1 MYMAQKCFI
10 IFGLFTEAACESQ
23 VALLHIFFSR
33 LFITSGFPLAACEF
47 LWRILRGRLYKQ
59 IPQAAKENP
68 FVMRKRLRKPAC
80 DARTAKGKPRKQI
93 TSGFSELSANY
104 AVFSAMC
111 IKILSSNI
119 KITTK

>member
-1 MYMAQKCFI
+1 
-10 IFGLFTEAACESQ
+10 L
-23 VALLHIFFSR
+23 
-33 LFITSGFPLAACEF
+33 
-47 LWRILRGRLYKQ
+47 Q
-59 IPQAAKENP
+59 IPQAAKENA
-68 FVMRKRLRKPAC
+68 FVMRKRLRKPAY

-104 AVFSAMC
+104 AVFSAMY

>member
-1 MYMAQKCFI
+1 M
-10 IFGLFTEAACESQ
+10 T
-23 VALLHIFFSR
+23 LLHIFLGR
-33 LFITSGFPLAACEF
+33 LWITISFPLAACEF

-68 FVMRKRLRKPAC
+68 FVMRKWLRKPAC

-104 AVFSAMC
+104 AVFNAMY

>member
-1 MYMAQKCFI
+1 
-10 IFGLFTEAACESQ
+10 
-23 VALLHIFFSR
+23 VAFLHIFFSR
-33 LFITSGFPLAACEF
+33 LCFTSSFHLAACEF
-47 LWRILRGRLYKQ
+47 LWRILRGCLYKQ

-80 DARTAKGKPRKQI
+80 NARTAKGKPRKQI
-93 TSGFSELSANY
+93 TSGFSELFANY
-104 AVFSAMC
+104 AVFSAMY

>member
-1 MYMAQKCFI
+1 
-10 IFGLFTEAACESQ
+10 

-33 LFITSGFPLAACEF
+33 LCITSGFPLAAYEF

-59 IPQAAKENP
+59 IPQAAKDYP
-68 FVMRKRLRKPAC
+68 FVMRKRLRKPTF
-80 DARTAKGKPRKQI
+80 DARMAEGKPRKQI

-104 AVFSAMC
+104 AVFSAMH
-111 IKILSSNI
+111 IEILSSNI